1 MDGNIFEK
9 ILGQDS
15 LFIDR
20 KAFDHAFEPSSL
32 PHRDHEVEALVRNLV
47 DALNGHIP
55 SNMLLYGVPGSGKT
69 VVTRFVLGQL
79 LDKGVEMG
87 QPVQTYEI
95 NCRNVDTKYRVV
107 QTIASQLARRGD
119 TPIPFTGWPTDRVL
133 ETLIYRMDRATGVH
147 IIVLD
152 EIDNLVSRAGDDLL
166 YNLTSLNT
174 VLRNARCCIIGISN
188 DLHFTQQLD
197 PRVSSRLSQ
206 EDLVFHPY
214 GALEIQDIL
223 NERVE
228 TGLREDVLEGG
239 VLELCAALAAQEH
252 GDARRALDLLRISVQ
267 KAEQR
272 AQARVDPKHVRLAQ
286 SQLEYD
292 QVTPVLKSL
301 PLHQKVVLFAII
313 LNEEN
318 GLRNISTGEVY
329 RTYADACMKIGV
341 EPLTPRRISSLLN
354 ELDTLGLIMAR
365 NVSKGR
371 GGRSKQVNSAIP
383 KAIDA
388 IGTMSGS
395 EPLIGEAALGRYAL
409 QGQL

>member
-1 MDGNIFEK
+1 MEGNIFEK
-9 ILGQDS
+9 ILGQDC

-20 KAFDHAFEPSSL
+20 RAFDHAFEPSRL

-79 LDKGVEMG
+79 LDKGKEMG
-87 QPVQTYEI
+87 QSVETYEI

-107 QTIASQLARRGD
+107 QTIASKLGRRGD
-119 TPIPFTGWPTDRVL
+119 SPIPFTGWPTDRVL
-133 ETLIYRMDRATGVH
+133 DEMIIRMDRAGGVH

-152 EIDNLVSRAGDDLL
+152 EIDNLVARAGDGLL

-174 VLRNARCCIIGISN
+174 SLRSSRCCIIGISN
-188 DLHFTQQLD
+188 DLNFTQQLD
-197 PRVSSRLSQ
+197 PRVTSRLSQ

-214 GALEIQDIL
+214 GAPEIQDIL
-223 NERVE
+223 SERVR
-228 TGLREDVLEGG
+228 TGLREGVLEEG
-239 VLELCAALAAQEH
+239 VLELCSALAAQEH

-272 AQARVDPKHVRLAQ
+272 AQKTVDRRHVRLAQ

-292 QVTPVLKSL
+292 QVTPVLKTL
-301 PLHQKVVLFAII
+301 PLHQKLLVLAIK
-313 LNEEN
+313 LNEDN
-318 GLRNISTGEVY
+318 GLRNISTGETY
-329 RTYADACMKIGV
+329 RTYTEACMKISV

-354 ELDTLGLIMAR
+354 ELDTLGIIIAR

-383 KAIDA
+383 KGVDA
-388 IGTMSGS
+388 ISTMSDS
-395 EPLIGEAALGRYAL
+395 EPLIAEAALGRYNL
-409 QGQL
+409 QSQL